1 MLLIWLQLV
10 WVITLAGAVIC
21 YSSQNIF
28 QFNFANEA
36 SKISLGYR
44 RRVVLA
50 IATVIV
56 KRFDAGLPAP
66 SAADLIHSYGFPA
79 RLVGDAIDRLT
90 RCKLVSHVI
99 IDERHG
105 SHDFV
110 PDFGRRFPGVEAI
123 YESIT
128 TAIQSTSSGTLLRD
142 LEIAPVTANTE
153 KNV

>member
-1 MLLIWLQLV
+1 M
-10 WVITLAGAVIC
+10 
-21 YSSQNIF
+21 
-28 QFNFANEA
+28 
-36 SKISLGYR
+36 
-44 RRVVLA
+44 VLA

-99 IDERHG
+99 IDERHAITGFQPAMATDAITVGLVYKRLDTMG

-110 PDFGRRFPGVEAI
+110 PDFGRRSPGATWKSHPLRRIPKKMCKFAGENHL
-123 YESIT
+123 SLCLH
-128 TAIQSTSSGTLLRD
+128 LLQIIIEKRPSRPWRTRRD
-142 LEIAPVTANTE
+142 A
-153 KNV
+153 

>member
-1 MLLIWLQLV
+1 MTQ
-10 WVITLAGAVIC
+10 A
-21 YSSQNIF
+21 F
-28 QFNFANEA
+28 P
-36 SKISLGYR
+36 R
-44 RRVVLA
+44 R
-50 IATVIV
+50 
-56 KRFDAGLPAP
+56 AP
-66 SAADLIHSYGFPA
+66 QAF
-79 RLVGDAIDRLT
+79 
-90 RCKLVSHVI
+90 KLVSHVI
-99 IDERHG
+99 IDERHAITGFQPAMATDAITVGLVYKRLDTMG